1 MLIVVL
7 ALAIVAS
14 VPLTGGDVRRL
25 GALELRHVWA
35 PPAAIVVQTVA
46 IDAVPTIE
54 WLAVGL
60 HIGSYLL
67 LCWWLWANRH
77 VAGLWLV
84 GAGGIANFLAISTN
98 GGVMPA
104 RPEALATAGLPV
116 GEGFANSAAAT
127 DAPLWFLGDVFAVP
141 ASWPLANVFSVG
153 DVVLLVGLAWL
164 VHRTCRNVSS
174 SSATADRRLAARTGT
189 SPGATSPTAPSPAG
203 TGVASPGRRHI
214 GGTHRWTLAE
224 VREDHHRMPSPGA
237 DAQDSRRATDPPR
250 TRESPD
256 ARDSQDAGD
265 ASFTRAA

>member
-127 DAPLWFLGDVFAVP
+127 DAVDRATRSLTPRQAEVFGLMVEGLSNAEI
-141 ASWPLANVFSVG
+141 A
-153 DVVLLVGLAWL
+153 DRLLVSIATVKSHVHQVLRALGAVNRVEAIALAT
-164 VHRTCRNVSS
+164 R
-174 SSATADRRLAARTGT
+174 ARDD
-189 SPGATSPTAPSPAG
+189 PSG
-203 TGVASPGRRHI
+203 
-214 GGTHRWTLAE
+214 
-224 VREDHHRMPSPGA
+224 GA
-237 DAQDSRRATDPPR
+237 DHSM
-250 TRESPD
+250 
-256 ARDSQDAGD
+256 G
-265 ASFTRAA
+265 

>member
-7 ALAIVAS
+7 AVAIVAS

-46 IDAVPTIE
+46 IDAVPTIQ

-164 VHRTCRNVSS
+164 VHRTCRGARSA
-174 SSATADRRLAARTGT
+174 SATADRRLAARTGT
-189 SPGATSPTAPSPAG
+189 SSAATSPTAPSPAG
-203 TGVASPGRRHI
+203 TGVPSRGRRLI

-224 VREDHHRMPSPGA
+224 VREDHHRMPRPDA

-250 TRESPD
+250 TRESQD
-256 ARDSQDAGD
+256 ARDSRDAQD